1 MMKLIAGPR
10 SNSASEGESTRL
22 RKPAHRA
29 PENSYWLP
37 SDAIVRPEMDARMG
51 SMGKGMENRG
61 LACRRMCAGCA
72 KNA

>member
-10 SNSASEGESTRL
+10 SNSVRDDESTRL

-37 SDAIVRPEMDARMG
+37 SDAIVRPEVDARMG
-51 SMGKGMENRG
+51 SMGMGNRG
-61 LACRRMCAGCA
+61 LACRRMCGG
-72 KNA
+72 